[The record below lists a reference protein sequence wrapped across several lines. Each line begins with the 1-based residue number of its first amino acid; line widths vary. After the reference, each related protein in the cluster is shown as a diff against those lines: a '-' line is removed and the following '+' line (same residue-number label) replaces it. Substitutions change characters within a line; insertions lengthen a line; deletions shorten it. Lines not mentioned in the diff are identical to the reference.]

1 MSRSRVVILVLAAF
15 AAGIVALL
23 VRGLLGGGTPHV
35 KAAIAPAPA
44 QTMDV
49 LVAAGEIQ
57 PGTAITPEIVRW
69 QAWPKSSVDSSFITA
84 VGNPDVASIVKGTV
98 ARAPMVA
105 GEPLTGTKMV
115 HADSASFM
123 AARLTP
129 GMRAVSISITTDTG
143 AGGFILPNDR
153 VDVLLTQQVGDAQS
167 HHATTKTILDDV
179 RVLAMDQT
187 FTQDKDQ
194 KTVLAKTAT
203 LELGPDQ
210 AALLTRA
217 AASGSIS
224 LTLRALGDN
233 STDDA
238 IAAKFGHR
246 HANDSQV
253 VVVRY
258 GMARGSL
265 DGRGE

>member
-1 MSRSRVVILVLAAF
+1 
-15 AAGIVALL
+15 
-23 VRGLLGGGTPHV
+23 
-35 KAAIAPAPA
+35 
-44 QTMDV
+44 
-49 LVAAGEIQ
+49 
-57 PGTAITPEIVRW
+57 
-69 QAWPKSSVDSSFITA
+69 
-84 VGNPDVASIVKGTV
+84 
-98 ARAPMVA
+98 
-105 GEPLTGTKMV
+105 MV
-115 HADSASFM
+115 HADAASFM

-129 GMRAVSISITTDTG
+129 GKRAVSISITTDTG

-153 VDVLLTQQVGDAQS
+153 VDVLLTQQVGDSQS
-167 HHATTKTILDDV
+167 RHATTKTILDDV

-203 LELGPDQ
+203 LELAPDQ

-233 STDDA
+233 STDDSV
-238 IAAKFGHR
+238 AAKFGHH

-265 DGRGE
+265 DSRGE